1 MSVLW
6 IIAAG
11 IVIAALYILLEIRKI
26 GTPTKGP
33 VIDRAARPGIAL
45 VVIDMQSDFTSL
57 PVWEAEQL
65 DTKMENIRM
74 SVDAARRAGMPVIAV
89 RQVYKAG
96 LAKLLNGWFNQGR
109 GNAGSAGI
117 GLDPRLGLLPDI
129 EVEKSMGDAFSEPAL
144 ERYLEEN
151 RIGTLILMGLD
162 GCHCVK
168 NTAFGAL
175 NRGYAVRVDP
185 AAVLAADEAGWSKVQ
200 RNLTA
205 AGAELGATAA

>member
-11 IVIAALYILLEIRKI
+11 LVVVVLYILLEIRKI
-26 GTPTKGP
+26 GSPTKGP
-33 VIDRAARPGIAL
+33 VIERATRPGTAL
-45 VVIDMQSDFTSL
+45 VVIDMQTDFTSL
-57 PVWEAEQL
+57 PVWQSAQL
-65 DTKMENIRM
+65 DTAMENIGTA
-74 SVDAARRAGMPVIAV
+74 VDAARQAGVPVIAI
-89 RQVYKAG
+89 RQVYKSG
-96 LAKLLNGWFNQGR
+96 LARLLNGWFNQGR

-117 GLDPRLGLLPDI
+117 GLDPRLGLVPDI

-151 RIGTLILMGLD
+151 RIGTLILTGLD

-175 NRGYAVRVDP
+175 NRGYTVRIDP
-185 AAVLAADEAGWSKVQ
+185 KAVLAANDAEWSKVQ
-200 RNLTA
+200 QNLTA

>member
-11 IVIAALYILLEIRKI
+11 LLVVVLYVLLEIRKI

-33 VIDRAARPGIAL
+33 QIDRAARTGIAL

-57 PVWEAEQL
+57 PVWEAAQL
-65 DTKMENIRM
+65 ETAIENIRT
-74 SVDAARRAGMPVIAV
+74 SADVARRAGMPVIAV

-96 LAKLLNGWFNQGR
+96 LARLLNGWFNQGR
-109 GNAGSAGI
+109 GNAGSPGI
-117 GLDPRLGLLPDI
+117 GLDPRLSRVPDI
-129 EVEKSMGDAFSEPAL
+129 EFEKSMGDAFSEPAL

-175 NRGYAVRVDP
+175 NRGYAVRIDP
-185 AAVLAADEAGWSKVQ
+185 ATVLAADEAGWSKVQ
-200 RNLTA
+200 QNLTA
-205 AGAELGATAA
+205 AGAEMSATAA

>member
-6 IIAAG
+6 IFAAG

-33 VIDRAARPGIAL
+33 VIDRAVRPETAL
-45 VVIDMQSDFTSL
+45 LVIDMQTDFTSL
-57 PVWEAEQL
+57 PVWQSAQL
-65 DTKMENIRM
+65 EIAMENVGTA
-74 SVDAARRAGMPVIAV
+74 VDAARRAGKSVIAI

-96 LAKLLNGWFNQGR
+96 LARLLNGWFNQGR

-117 GLDPRLGLLPDI
+117 GLDPRLGLVPNI
-129 EVEKSMGDAFSEPAL
+129 EFEKSMGDAFSEPAL

-151 RIGTLILMGLD
+151 RIGTLILTGLD

-175 NRGYAVRVDP
+175 NRGYAVRIDP
-185 AAVLAADEAGWSKVQ
+185 KAVLAANEVEWSKVQ
-200 RNLTA
+200 QNLTA

>member
-11 IVIAALYILLEIRKI
+11 LVVAVLYVLLEIRKI
-26 GTPTKGP
+26 GTPTNGP

-65 DTKMENIRM
+65 DTAMK
-74 SVDAARRAGMPVIAV
+74 SVGAAVDAARLAGMPVIAV

-96 LAKLLNGWFNQGR
+96 LARLLNGWFNQGR

-117 GLDPRLGLLPDI
+117 GLDSRLGLLPDI

-151 RIGTLILMGLD
+151 RIGTLILTGLD

-168 NTAFGAL
+168 NTAYGAL
-175 NRGYAVRVDP
+175 NRGYAVRIDP
-185 AAVLAADEAGWSKVQ
+185 KAVLAADGAGWSKVQ
-200 RNLTA
+200 QNLTA
-205 AGAELGATAA
+205 AGAEMNATVA

>member
-11 IVIAALYILLEIRKI
+11 LVVAVLYVLLEISRI

-33 VIDRAARPGIAL
+33 QIDRAARPGIAL

-65 DTKMENIRM
+65 DTKMENIRTAA
-74 SVDAARRAGMPVIAV
+74 DAARRVGMPVIAV

-117 GLDPRLGLLPDI
+117 GLDPRLGLMPDI
-129 EVEKSMGDAFSEPAL
+129 EVEKSMGDAFSEPSFA
-144 ERYLEEN
+144 RYLEEN
-151 RIGTLILMGLD
+151 RIGTLILTGLD

-175 NRGYAVRVDP
+175 NRGYAVRIDP
-185 AAVLAADEAGWSKVQ
+185 KAVLAANDAEWSKVQ
-200 RNLTA
+200 QNLTA
-205 AGAELGATAA
+205 AGAEMSATVA

>member
-11 IVIAALYILLEIRKI
+11 LVVVVLYVLLEIRKI

-33 VIDRAARPGIAL
+33 VIDRVARPETAL
-45 VVIDMQSDFTSL
+45 LVIDVQSDFTAL
-57 PVWEAEQL
+57 PVWEAAQL
-65 DTKMENIRM
+65 ETAMENMRT

-96 LAKLLNGWFNQGR
+96 LARLLNGWFNQGR

-117 GLDPRLGLLPDI
+117 GLDPRLGLMPDI

-151 RIGTLILMGLD
+151 RIGTLILTGLD

-175 NRGYAVRVDP
+175 NRGYAVRIDP
-185 AAVLAADEAGWSKVQ
+185 KAVLAANDAEWSKVQ
-200 RNLTA
+200 QNLTA